1 MKKFNGFDLG
11 IRVKEVNDKIK
22 VIIISAYEN
31 IDGNL
36 FSFELLQKPILLQ
49 IFLAQVNSYIN

>member
-1 MKKFNGFDLG
+1 MKKFNGFDLA

-31 IDGNL
+31 MDGNL

-49 IFLAQVNSYIN
+49 VFLAQVNRYIN

>member
-1 MKKFNGFDLG
+1 LA

-36 FSFELLQKPILLQ
+36 FNFELLQKPILLQ
-49 IFLAQVNSYIN
+49 VFLAKVNSYLN

>member
-31 IDGNL
+31 IDCNL